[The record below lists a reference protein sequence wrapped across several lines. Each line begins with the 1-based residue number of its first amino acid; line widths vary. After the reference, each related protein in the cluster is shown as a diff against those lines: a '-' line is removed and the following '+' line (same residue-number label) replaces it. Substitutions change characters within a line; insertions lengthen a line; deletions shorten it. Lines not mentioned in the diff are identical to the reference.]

1 MIYKITT
8 KKLFTI
14 IALQIVVTLLMTSTH
29 AESTIFT
36 KGEGCHVE
44 SYEDSYKLFF
54 PETSNVSSDTISR
67 TDTRLLGG
75 YGSSEGILICNATTK
90 PTVPYSC
97 PNTGVEPENGTNY
110 RMLMDS
116 VNDTYCAYQYRVDN
130 TASIV
135 RSDVKNIKLDG
146 KDEDVLPGSFPK
158 TGLFKGPYKR
168 FTTIDDF
175 VGDWHLMTNG
185 RVRKISIKNNN
196 GQLFIDGHGMGDISN
211 VAWTKNGI
219 LTFTRKLSRTNLEQN
234 FTGYFMQYS
243 YTDRNGGMPD
253 YKRRIAGTYT
263 QVSPILRA
271 RNTSGWYATQPA
283 R

>member
-8 KKLFTI
+8 KKLLTI
-14 IALQIVVTLLMTSTH
+14 ITMQIVVIFLMTNTH
-29 AESTIFT
+29 AESIIFT
-36 KGEGCHVE
+36 KGEGCRVE

-54 PETSNVSSDTISR
+54 PENSNVSSDTISR

-97 PNTGVEPENGTNY
+97 PFTGGEPENGTNY
-110 RMLMDS
+110 RMLMDT
-116 VNDTYCAYQYRVDN
+116 VNDTYCAYQYQVGIATDV
-130 TASIV
+130 V
-135 RSDVKNIKLDG
+135 RFNVKNIKLVG
-146 KDEDVLPGSFPK
+146 EDEQILPGSFPK
-158 TGLFKGPYKR
+158 TSIFKGPYKKSV
-168 FTTIDDF
+168 TIEGF
-175 VGDWHLMTNG
+175 VGDWHVMANG
-185 RVRKISIKNNN
+185 RIYNIGIKNNN
-196 GQLFIDGHGMGDISN
+196 GQLVIDGHGMGDISN
-211 VAWTKNGI
+211 VAWTNDGI
-219 LTFTRKLSRTNLEQN
+219 LTFTRKVSRTNLEQN

-263 QVSPILRA
+263 QVSPILRG
-271 RNTSGWYATQPA
+271 RNTTGWYATQPA

>member
-8 KKLFTI
+8 KRFLAIGIVQVLVTI
-14 IALQIVVTLLMTSTH
+14 LIASVH
-29 AESTIFT
+29 AESTAYT
-36 KGEGCHVE
+36 KGDGCRVE
-44 SYEDSYKLFF
+44 SSEDSYKLFF
-54 PETSNVSSDTISR
+54 PENSNVSSDTISR
-67 TDTRLLGG
+67 TDARLLGG
-75 YGSSEGILICNATTK
+75 YGSSEGILICNATTM
-90 PTVPYSC
+90 PTEPYSC
-97 PNTGVEPENGTNY
+97 PNTGVEPENGANY
-110 RMLMDS
+110 RMLMDT
-116 VNDTYCAYQYRVDN
+116 VNDTYCAYQYQVDIA
-130 TASIV
+130 ASIV
-135 RSDVKNIKLDG
+135 RSEVKNIKLASE
-146 KDEDVLPGSFPK
+146 DEQILPGSFPK
-158 TGLFKGPYKR
+158 TGVFKGPYKR
-168 FTTIDDF
+168 LLSIDDF

-243 YTDRNGGMPD
+243 YTERNGGMPD

-263 QVSPILRA
+263 QVSPILNA
-271 RNTSGWYATQPA
+271 RNTSRWYATQPA